1 MSEHAYQ
8 WGHEHF
14 CEPDV
19 VALNDADRDRAVTL
33 GFPVQ
38 LETELIPATFCSVC
52 LKWWAGPHDEGS
64 AHRPPE
70 TKENDD

>member
-1 MSEHAYQ
+1 MAESAPYQ

-19 VALNDADRDRAVTL
+19 VALNEKDRDLAATI
-33 GFPVQ
+33 GYPVQ
-38 LETELIPATFCSVC
+38 LTANPEPPTFCSGC
-52 LKWWAGPHDEGS
+52 LNWFDDPAHQEGS

-70 TKENDD
+70 KGTA

>member
-1 MSEHAYQ
+1 VSEHAYQ

-33 GFPVQ
+33 GYPVQ
-38 LETELIPATFCSVC
+38 LEAELIPATFCSVC
-52 LKWWAGPHDEGS
+52 LKWWTEPHPEGVGTPTPQPKETDE
-64 AHRPPE
+64 
-70 TKENDD
+70 